1 MTLGGLFTVVPGCA
15 VSGGGR
21 MIPPVMESHVANSII
36 IYLII
41 FIQQVT
47 NEKPNSEVGHIQPH
61 RSAL

>member
-1 MTLGGLFTVVPGCA
+1 MTLGGLFTVVPGYA

-21 MIPPVMESHVANSII
+21 MNPVMESHVANSII

-61 RSAL
+61 PSAL